1 MITVSSGDDRTS
13 PSRLAVRADAHQGKV
28 LEERMHLGHAVH
40 GGRRDVDNASNHGA
54 NGRREQRRSAVD
66 VDRHDLLPRPA
77 DRQRGSRVHEHV
89 RAVAKLLRAFGVAHV
104 AADLGQVSLD
114 RVVHRH
120 DVERADVVAL
130 RQQMP
135 REVQAEKT
143 RTSGDRVR
151 SYGETV
157 TACVGF
163 GTGLESTST
172 AAASRT
178 AIPTDASP
186 SRLRESLPTIG

>member
-1 MITVSSGDDRTS
+1 MPSTLTDMISCRDPRIGNAAAACTSTSAPSQSS
-13 PSRLAVRADAHQGKV
+13 
-28 LEERMHLGHAVH
+28 
-40 GGRRDVDNASNHGA
+40 
-54 NGRREQRRSAVD
+54 
-66 VDRHDLLPRPA
+66 
-77 DRQRGSRVHEHV
+77 
-89 RAVAKLLRAFGVAHV
+89 LRARRVAHV
-104 AADLGQVSLD
+104 AADLGQVTLD
-114 RVVHRH
+114 RVVDRH

-135 REVQAEKT
+135 REVQAEKA

-163 GTGLESTST
+163 GTGWGGGFESTST
-172 AAASRT
+172 AAASST

-186 SRLRESLPTIG
+186 SRLRESLPTTG